1 MDISLVTNKTA
12 EAVIA
17 ISKTASDVE
26 RTASVELQNYIEKAT
41 GAKLEIVSEEKSDNV
56 AVYVGH
62 TEYAVKKGICGTS
75 AENWIIKAVEDNLI
89 LTGGLKN
96 TDRGIIYSVY
106 HFLEE
111 YLSIRWWNFREE
123 YVPKVSELKIKGDV
137 CVSKTPVFEF
147 RKILDI
153 FEYKDFKYHARN
165 RMNIIGDDGIED
177 GAFNDNV
184 KKYGG
189 ARYMAPPHH
198 VHSLG
203 LYFPAEKYFAEHKDW
218 WAFNE
223 VMNDRISYGQF
234 CLSNEGFYQAM
245 LHKLIDNIE
254 TQNKKCEENG
264 VERPVFYSVSF
275 KDQFFMCE
283 CPECKAQI
291 TKSGKSGYLLR
302 FVNRLARDIGQ
313 IYDDVMLETLA
324 YSAYIEPPLDDVV
337 PEHNVIIRYAD
348 LREDQLHNLE
358 YQTNK
363 DSLRR
368 IKKWASLC
376 RVNNSPFYVW
386 DYYLHD
392 YPAAPIPDVFR
403 ITQNIKLLHELGV
416 SGYFVENET
425 AQTRDFWALAQWV
438 TLRMMEDPTQNPDV
452 LIDDFIFKYY
462 GKAANYIK
470 EYLMLCHDVA
480 EKSGYVLLLYEPLTN
495 WNYVTPEL
503 AEKGFELLEK
513 ALDAV
518 RGDDVFETRVKI
530 ASSGL
535 LNTMAVCFDDL
546 SKKKADAGE
555 GRFLFEK
562 KEIILKVIDG
572 LKARCDMY
580 CCAEDGSVVR
590 RGILNRVNRDIEYF
604 TRLAEE
610 KHEKYALPEELE
622 NIDESNVYDIYV
634 KDVVRF
640 FDGESGSSYVL
651 DDDAQVKKVLKLSID
666 AMNDIKKD
674 RYRVTDVDDSI
685 PQPISFFIKKKN
697 NIEPVYEY
705 KLDIYKKDLVAEKYH
720 LYKLQGIKGV
730 TPYSNSVLY
739 LNHQLEMGINLSCIA
754 DIMPFEECDIYIS
767 MKASGE
773 YYGGKTGN
781 ENALYFERIVIVRTK

>member
-1 MDISLVTNKTA
+1 MDILLVVNNRENAKI
-12 EAVIA
+12 VIPKNA
-17 ISKTASDVE
+17 SETEKTASF
-26 RTASVELQNYIEKAT
+26 ELQAYIEKVT
-41 GAKLEIVSEEKSDNV
+41 GAKLEIVPEEKIDDV
-56 AVYVGH
+56 AIFVGH
-62 TEYAVKKGICGTS
+62 TKYAATKGICGTS
-75 AENWIIKAVEDNLI
+75 AENWIIKGVEGNLI

-111 YLSIRWWNFREE
+111 YLGVRWWNFREE
-123 YVPKVSELKIKGDV
+123 YVPEASDLKIKSNV
-137 CVSKTPVFEF
+137 CVSKMPVFDF

-189 ARYMAPPHH
+189 AKYMAPPHH

-203 LYFPAEKYFAEHKDW
+203 LYFPADKYFAEHKDW

-223 VMNDRISYGQF
+223 VVNDRISYGQF

-254 TQNKKCEENG
+254 AQNKKCEENG

-283 CPECKAQI
+283 CPECKEQI
-291 TKSGKSGYLLR
+291 KKSGKSGYLLR

-313 IYDDVMLETLA
+313 RYDGVMLETLA
-324 YSAYIEPPLDDVV
+324 YSTYIEPPLDDVV
-337 PEHNVIIRYAD
+337 PERNVIIRYAD
-348 LREDQLHNLE
+348 LREDQLHDLM
-358 YQTNK
+358 YPTNK

-376 RVNNSPFYVW
+376 KVNNSPFYVW

-392 YPAAPIPDVFR
+392 YPAAPVPDIFR
-403 ITQNIKLLHELGV
+403 ITRNIKLLYELGV

-438 TLRMMEDPTQNPDV
+438 ALRMMEDPMQNADD
-452 LIDDFIFKYY
+452 LIDDFISKYY
-462 GKAANYIK
+462 GKAAAYIK
-470 EYLMLCHDVA
+470 EYLMLCHEVA
-480 EKSGYVLLLYEPLTN
+480 EKSDYVLLLYEPLTN

-503 AEKGFELLEK
+503 VKKGMELLDK
-513 ALDAV
+513 ALIAV
-518 RGDDVFETRVKI
+518 EGNAVFEGRVKI
-530 ASSGL
+530 VSSGL
-535 LNTMAVCFDDL
+535 LNTIAVCYDDL
-546 SKKKADAGE
+546 LRKKA
-555 GRFLFEK
+555 RIPLQK
-562 KEIILKVIDG
+562 KDVIQRIIDG
-572 LKARCDMY
+572 LRTRSQMLCY
-580 CCAEDGSVVR
+580 AEDGSVVQN
-590 RGILNRVNRDIEYF
+590 GILNRVNRDIEYF

-610 KHEKYALPEELE
+610 KSEKYALPEELE
-622 NIDESNVYDIYV
+622 NIDESNVYDIHI
-634 KDVVRF
+634 KNVVRF
-640 FDGESGSSYVL
+640 FDGESGSSYVI
-651 DDDAQVKKVLKLSID
+651 DNDAQVKKVLKLSRD
-666 AMNDIKKD
+666 AMIDIKKD
-674 RYRVTDVDDSI
+674 RYRVTEVDDSV

-697 NIEPVYEY
+697 NIKPVYDY
-705 KLDIYKKDLVAEKYH
+705 KSDIYKKDLVAEKYH
-720 LYKLQGIKGV
+720 LYKLHGIKGV